1 MFPSSALK
9 RQYSVEK
16 NTIPLCRDKNDSVKN
31 KLIIRIAK
39 EICTKF
45 FVFIAFFIF
54 KSNMISNN
62 NSPRIPNS
70 AKVWIYWL

>member
-1 MFPSSALK
+1 M
-9 RQYSVEK
+9 K

-39 EICTKF
+39 EMWTKS

-54 KSNMISNN
+54 TSKMISNLGWKHN
-62 NSPRIPNS
+62 VELDEGIHLYIVNILIN
-70 AKVWIYWL
+70 